1 MLTRMI
7 VKVVSETFAPE
18 RRLADER
25 FYLLRQRQAA
35 IFQ

>member
-7 VKVVSETFAPE
+7 VKVVSETLAPE

-25 FYLLRQRQAA
+25 FLPLAREVS
-35 IFQ
+35 